1 MPTSTSILNIT
12 SPIYDQI
19 IDAAAA
25 DASTTGGEAANTENM
40 IQDITITAPSR
51 QTAAYDFMKLI
62 PILCVG
68 SPAKDDRGIGAIAV
82 YIYSL
87 KNLPY
92 TVSIIT
98 KDSIHINR
106 EPIKVTA
113 HSGIDSKKEQAS
125 TAVTISAGRVVPCGV
140 P

>member
-19 IDAAAA
+19 IDAAAV
-25 DASTTGGEAANTENM
+25 DVFTVGGEDANTENM
-40 IQDITITAPSR
+40 IHDKTITAPSR
-51 QTAAYDFMKLI
+51 QTAAYDFMKLT

-68 SPAKDDRGIGAIAV
+68 SPAKDDKGIGAIAV

-98 KDSIHINR
+98 KDSTHIKR
-106 EPIKVTA
+106 EPISVTA
-113 HSGIDSKKEQAS
+113 HNGIDSKKEQAS
-125 TAVTISAGRVVPCGV
+125 
-140 P
+140 